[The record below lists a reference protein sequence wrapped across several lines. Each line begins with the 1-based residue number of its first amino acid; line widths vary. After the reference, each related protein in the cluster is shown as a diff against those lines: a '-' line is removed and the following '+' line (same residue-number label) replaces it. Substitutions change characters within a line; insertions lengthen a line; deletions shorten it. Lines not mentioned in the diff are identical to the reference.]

1 MSLTKYQYPP
11 IDFLAEEAKIMQIQL
26 KCSCGE
32 GSCHEWAIIE
42 LQGVVEVQ
50 PGFQD
55 QLQNLEIGRLCRSSQ
70 VSVPCPL
77 ISELSHLCFYFSF
90 I

>member
-1 MSLTKYQYPP
+1 M
-11 IDFLAEEAKIMQIQL
+11 AEEAKIMQIQL

-32 GSCHEWAIIE
+32 RSCREWAIIE

-55 QLQNLEIGRLCRSSQ
+55 KLQNLEIGRLCHSPQ
-70 VSVPCPL
+70 VSMPCSL
-77 ISELSHLCFYFSF
+77 ILTAVGIKEVASQFL
-90 I
+90 

>member
-1 MSLTKYQYPP
+1 
-11 IDFLAEEAKIMQIQL
+11 MQIQL

-32 GSCHEWAIIE
+32 GSCREWAIIE

-55 QLQNLEIGRLCRSSQ
+55 QLQNLEIGRLCRSPQ
-70 VSVPCPL
+70 VRMPCSL
-77 ISELSHLCFYFSF
+77 ILRAVGIKEIASRLLAITFG
-90 I
+90 